1 MSRSKTLTLFLKD
14 GEPSGRIKC
23 SNKIWKGIA
32 YKIPRTDLDKCKEDK
47 ELLDV
52 LNGCGVYFLF
62 GTDASN
68 NQAVYIGQA
77 SNRKNGEG
85 LLLRIQEPH
94 NSIDYWTEVILF
106 TTTDNTL
113 GPTEISY
120 LENRFFNI
128 AQKAGRYRVKNSIE
142 PNSGNISE
150 EEKSDMDEFID
161 YARIVMGALGHK
173 VFEPIAPT
181 QKLGSDE
188 HYLYLNYGKGK
199 AKGLQTGEGFAV
211 LKGSTIN
218 PGTTKS
224 CPKWSIKDR
233 ERYAD
238 KIDEN
243 NVLTA
248 DLLFSSPSAAAG
260 FVGGACLSGNA
271 LWKNAD
277 GKPLKDIIGEH

>member
-1 MSRSKTLTLFLKD
+1 MSRSKVLTLLLKD

-23 SNKIWKGIA
+23 SNKSWKGIT
-32 YKIPRTDLDKCKEDK
+32 YKIPRTDLDKCKEDE
-47 ELLDV
+47 ELLEI

-62 GTDASN
+62 GTDNSN

-77 SNRKNGEG
+77 SSRKNGEG

-106 TTTDNTL
+106 TTSDNTL
-113 GPTEISY
+113 GPTEICY
-120 LENRFFNI
+120 LENRFFNMAI
-128 AQKAGRYRVKNSIE
+128 RAGRYSVKNSNE

-173 VFEPIAPT
+173 VFEPIVPT
-181 QKLGSDE
+181 KKSSNDE
-188 HYLYLNYGKGK
+188 PYLYLNYGKGK
-199 AKGLQTGEGFAV
+199 ATGIRTGDGFAV

-224 CPKWSIKDR
+224 CPKWSRKDR
-233 ERYAD
+233 EKYAD
-238 KIDEN
+238 KVDKN
-243 NVLTA
+243 YVLTS

-260 FVGGACLSGNA
+260 FIGGASLSGNA
-271 LWKNAD
+271 LWKD
-277 GKPLKDIIGEH
+277 KSGKPLKDLLNET